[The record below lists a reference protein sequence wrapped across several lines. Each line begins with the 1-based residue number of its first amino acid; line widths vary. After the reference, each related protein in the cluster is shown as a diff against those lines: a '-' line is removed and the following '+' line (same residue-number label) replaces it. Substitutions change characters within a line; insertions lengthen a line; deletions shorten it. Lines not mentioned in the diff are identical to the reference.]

1 MGKIVTEDLVRRRLI
16 LMAHKMRHLKFA
28 RGQSVLRQLLRDAF
42 FKALFEQVTHIADE
56 PVSLFES

>member
-1 MGKIVTEDLVRRRLI
+1 
-16 LMAHKMRHLKFA
+16 MAHKMRHLKFA

-42 FKALFEQVTHIADE
+42 FKALFEQLTHIADE